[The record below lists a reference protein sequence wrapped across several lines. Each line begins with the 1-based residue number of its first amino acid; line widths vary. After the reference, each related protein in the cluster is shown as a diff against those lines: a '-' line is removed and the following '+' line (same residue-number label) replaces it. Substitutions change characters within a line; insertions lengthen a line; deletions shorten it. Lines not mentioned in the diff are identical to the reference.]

1 MKTFTISLFIG
12 SHKNQNAY
20 IYYRFLSPLNYFFMN
35 SSRRDFIRT
44 TGLST
49 LGMGLLPALEPIHHL
64 FDNNFMTGL
73 PRLSPESQGVSSK
86 AIRHFIEAANA
97 SGLGWHSF
105 MLLRHG
111 NVVAE
116 GWWKP
121 FEPSF
126 THTLYSLS
134 KSFTST
140 AIGLLV
146 KDGKLN
152 IEDKVISFFPEDSP
166 ATPDDNLKQ
175 MKVKHLLTMNTGH
188 GEDTLP
194 KLRASGDAWTKT
206 FLAQKVDFEPG
217 SHFLYNTGAT
227 YMLGAIVYK
236 ITGQTLYSFLTPRL
250 FQPLDIKGYDWET
263 SPQGL
268 NTAGYGL
275 RVKTEDI
282 AKFGQLYLQKGKW
295 NGKEILTESWVNE
308 ATSYQTKS
316 QEGNGDWSQGYGY
329 QFWRCKPGFYRGDG
343 AFGQFCIVMPEQ
355 DAVLA
360 VTSESWDMQ
369 KSMTTIWE
377 NLLPA
382 IQAGTMPEDKTELL
396 ELKKDLKNLVLPVPK
411 AAVHSTASAKYN
423 GKKIS
428 LEANDSAAAT
438 TQFNFSKEG
447 CSWTTITAKGATTI
461 RFGWENWLLNKET
474 ALYIFPL
481 PGRLHVPS
489 KIAGTAT
496 WINEN
501 TLQLNARFTEAMH
514 GDKITCTFNDDKV
527 MISFMNSVSENSKT
541 DLEKR
546 KPLTGTI

>member
-1 MKTFTISLFIG
+1 MHT
-12 SHKNQNAY
+12 
-20 IYYRFLSPLNYFFMN
+20 
-35 SSRRDFIRT
+35 SRRNFIKT
-44 TGLST
+44 TGLGT
-49 LGMGLLPALEPIHHL
+49 LGMGLLPAFGQLSNV
-64 FDNNFMTGL
+64 FDTSFALSL
-73 PRLSPESQGVSSK
+73 PRTSPESQGISSK
-86 AIRHFIEAANA
+86 AVRHFIEAANA
-97 SGLGWHSF
+97 SGIGWHSF

-121 FEPSF
+121 FEPAF

-146 KDGKLN
+146 KEGKLN

-166 ATPDDNLKQ
+166 ALPDENLKQ
-175 MKVKHLLTMNTGH
+175 MKIKHLLTMNTGH
-188 GEDTLP
+188 GEDTMP
-194 KLRASGDAWTKT
+194 KLRASENTWTKT
-206 FLAQKVDFEPG
+206 FLAQRVEFEPG
-217 SHFLYNTGAT
+217 THFLYNTGAT
-227 YMLGAIVYK
+227 YMLGAIVHK
-236 ITGQTLYSFLTPRL
+236 VTGETLSAFLTPRL
-250 FQPLDIKGYDWET
+250 FQPLEIKGYDWET

-295 NGKEILTESWVNE
+295 AGKEILTENWVKD

-316 QEGNGDWSQGYGY
+316 QEGNGDWAQGYGY

-343 AFGQFCIVMPEQ
+343 AYGQFCIVMPEQ

-382 IQAGTMPEDKTELL
+382 IQAGTLPENGVEFTG
-396 ELKKDLKNLVLPVPK
+396 LKKDLKNLVLPIPK
-411 AAVHSTASAKYN
+411 GSVASAASSKYDGRKFKLDN
-423 GKKIS
+423 
-428 LEANDSAAAT
+428 NDFTAVE
-438 TQFNFSKEG
+438 TQFKFSKDA
-447 CSWTTITAKGATTI
+447 CTWTTTTAKGETTFK
-461 RFGWENWLLNKET
+461 FGWENWLLNKDSVPYT
-474 ALYIFPL
+474 FPVA
-481 PGRLHVPS
+481 GRIHVPS
-489 KIAGTAT
+489 KLAGTAT
-496 WINEN
+496 WLNEN
-501 TLQLNARFTEAMH
+501 TLQLNARFVEAMH
-514 GDKITCTFNDDKV
+514 GDKITCTFDADKIT
-527 MISFMNSVSENSKT
+527 ISFMNSVSENSKT

-546 KPLTGTI
+546 MKLTGTL

>member
-1 MKTFTISLFIG
+1 
-12 SHKNQNAY
+12 
-20 IYYRFLSPLNYFFMN
+20 MN
-35 SSRRDFIRT
+35 NSRRAFIKS
-44 TGLST
+44 TGLGT
-49 LGMGLLPALEPIHHL
+49 MGMGLLPALEPINNL
-64 FDNNFMTGL
+64 FNNYFLPGL
-73 PRLSPESQGVSSK
+73 PRSSPESQGVSSK
-86 AIRHFIEAANA
+86 AIRQFIAAANA

-105 MLLRHG
+105 MLMRHG
-111 NVVAE
+111 YVVAE

-121 FEPSF
+121 FEPSS

-146 KDGKLN
+146 KDNKLN
-152 IEDKVISFFPEDSP
+152 IEDKVISFFPDESP
-166 ATPDDNLKQ
+166 ATSDDNLKQ

-194 KLRASGDAWTKT
+194 KLWASGDAWTKT
-206 FLAQKVDFEPG
+206 FLAQKVDFVPG
-217 SHFLYNTGAT
+217 THFLYNTGAT

-236 ITGQTLYSFLTPRL
+236 ITGKTLKEFLKTRL
-250 FQPLDIKGYDWET
+250 FQSLDIQGYDWET

-282 AKFGQLYLQKGKW
+282 AKFGQLYLQNGKW
-295 NGKEILTESWVNE
+295 NGKEILSEAWVKD

-316 QEGNGDWSQGYGY
+316 QDGNGDWSQGYGY

-343 AFGQFCIVMPEQ
+343 AYGQFCIVMPEQ

-369 KSMTTIWE
+369 KSMTTIWD

-382 IQAGTMPEDKTELL
+382 IQTGSLSEDKSELA
-396 ELKKDLKNLVLPVPK
+396 ELKKDLKALTLPIVK
-411 AAVHSTASAKYN
+411 SSLQSNALAKYN
-423 GKKIS
+423 GKRFK
-428 LEANDSAAAT
+428 LEANDYSAEH
-438 TQFNFSKEG
+438 TQFDFSKDG
-447 CSWTTITAKGATTI
+447 CNWTTKTANGNTSI
-461 RFGWENWLLNKET
+461 QFGWEKWVTNNEN

-481 PGRLHVPS
+481 KGRLHMPS
-489 KIAGTAT
+489 RIAGTAT

-501 TLQLNARFTEAMH
+501 TLQLNARFIDAIH
-514 GDKITCTFNDDKV
+514 GDKITCTFNANNTT
-527 MISFMNSVSENSKT
+527 ISFLNSVSENSKT
-541 DLEKR
+541 DTEKR
-546 KPLTGTI
+546 NPLSGTI